1 MYNTQQGAF
10 NAPQEMQQPKPTIVF
25 DDEVK
30 DILSKT
36 YPEMINGMIN
46 LAIKRFAETKEF
58 REYFVRKEFR
68 EQFQPKENEE
78 ELEENYV
85 NFNETQATAQ
95 TAAPVQEQSSS
106 VISAVSAW

>member
-1 MYNTQQGAF
+1 MYNQPQGAF
-10 NAPQEMQQPKPTIVF
+10 NAPQEMQQPKPSIVF

-46 LAIKRFAETKEF
+46 LAIKRFAETREF
-58 REYFVRKEFR
+58 KEYFVRKEFR
-68 EQFQPKENEE
+68 EQIAVKEEVEE
-78 ELEENYV
+78 KED
-85 NFNETQATAQ
+85 NFYETQPAQAPAT
-95 TAAPVQEQSSS
+95 TPVPEQSSS